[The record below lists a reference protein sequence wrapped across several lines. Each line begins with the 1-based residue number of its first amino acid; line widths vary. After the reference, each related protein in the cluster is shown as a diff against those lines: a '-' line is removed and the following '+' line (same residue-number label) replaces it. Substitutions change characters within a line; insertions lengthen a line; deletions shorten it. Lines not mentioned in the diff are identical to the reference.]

1 MKMSSTLKTG
11 GRKSFYDER
20 STVSEDSS
28 TTSSQDDSVPSR
40 KSSSYTKRKTLKR
53 EDPPKGTA
61 GNGKV
66 SDTKMNST
74 YGSRSSH
81 RSDVINNRSYH
92 HSKLDLNELIQNLEN
107 VVIGVKEL
115 NGLEVL
121 KELEGWKEKALKLQ
135 GENNTMSEKISI
147 LEQDL
152 RSAHS
157 RIDRLGKKVIGKEP
171 LSILDRLSSLGE
183 PNLSSQ
189 NGVSISLDDDEVFET
204 SNEVKT
210 LLGTSFRSKWDR
222 RKVAGLNPLHQ
233 PDEESIG
240 EETIAARK
248 YIEDYMEDHKRHKV
262 AEAIGGSSQESSPPN
277 SDMKSERWMEV
288 LSI

>member
-1 MKMSSTLKTG
+1 MKMSSTLKK
-11 GRKSFYDER
+11 GRNKSFYDER

-28 TTSSQDDSVPSR
+28 STSSQDDSVPSR
-40 KSSSYTKRKTLKR
+40 NSSSYTKPKSSKP
-53 EDPPKGTA
+53 EDSPKGTER
-61 GNGKV
+61 NRKMKKV
-66 SDTKMNST
+66 SDSKMSST
-74 YGSRSSH
+74 YGNRPSH
-81 RSDVINNRSYH
+81 RSDAINRSYH

-107 VVIGVKEL
+107 VVIGVQEL
-115 NGLEVL
+115 NGIEVL

-135 GENNTMSEKISI
+135 DENNSMSEKISI

-157 RIDRLGKKVIGKEP
+157 RIERLGKKVIGKEP

-183 PNLSSQ
+183 PSLSKNSI
-189 NGVSISLDDDEVFET
+189 SISLDDDEVLET

-222 RKVAGLNPLHQ
+222 RKVAGLKPLNQ
-233 PDEESIG
+233 PDEVSIG
-240 EETIAARK
+240 EDTVAARK
-248 YIEDYMEDHKRHKV
+248 YIEEYMEDHKMHKV
-262 AEAIGGSSQESSPPN
+262 AEAIGGSSLGSSN
-277 SDMKSERWMEV
+277 GDMTNKKWMEV